1 MEAELEKFKE
11 ETSRLKILNEER
23 HKDRENLASSLKRY
37 SLEKELKMEEM
48 KVERDLLAA
57 SKKKTSVAKLTGG
70 FYANDEGIRF

>member
-11 ETSRLKILNEER
+11 ETSRLKILNEEINQ
-23 HKDRENLASSLKRY
+23 DRENLASSLKRY

-48 KVERDLLAA
+48 KLAA

>member
-11 ETSRLKILNEER
+11 ETSRLKILNEEIN
-23 HKDRENLASSLKRY
+23 KDRENLASSLKRY
-37 SLEKELKMEEM
+37 SMEKELKMEEM
-48 KVERDLLAA
+48 KLAA